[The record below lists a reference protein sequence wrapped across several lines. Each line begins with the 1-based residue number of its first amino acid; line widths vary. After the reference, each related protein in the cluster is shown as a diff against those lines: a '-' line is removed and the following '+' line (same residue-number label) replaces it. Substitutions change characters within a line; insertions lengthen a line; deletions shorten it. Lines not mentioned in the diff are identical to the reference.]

1 MDIHQKI
8 KAFRLEAGLT
18 QVQFAE
24 KLGITQGLV
33 AHYETQPGEI
43 GKNGKEK
50 KSSKPELEK
59 LPLIAEI
66 LGRSVVDLFD
76 DEAREKANIVK
87 KELKNNFANYAHLLP
102 EDRQLKDAVLIP
114 KLQIV
119 AGAGSEGFFDVTM
132 LNTKGYVPVERHI
145 IGKLSPENLRA
156 IEIVGDSMEP
166 EFYEG
171 DVAIIDMVNNRYDFV
186 KIAGIYVVR
195 SDEAVYIK
203 KVEFMP
209 KGGIRMMSINRS
221 YGDITISPDE
231 NFEILGKVCGKVH
244 YEIYKGLVFDNQG
257 IK

>member
-1 MDIHQKI
+1 MDLSETIR
-8 KAFRLEAGLT
+8 KARLKADLT
-18 QVQFAE
+18 QVQLAE
-24 KLGITQGLV
+24 KLGVTQGTITQ
-33 AHYETQPGEI
+33 YETKPGELDNK
-43 GKNGKEK
+43 GKPK
-50 KSSKPELEK
+50 KSVKPSLDK
-59 LPLIAEI
+59 LPEMAEV
-66 LGRSVVDLFD
+66 LNLDVTDFFD
-76 DEAREKANIVK
+76 NSAAIKKNIVK
-87 KELKNNFANYAHLLP
+87 KELKDNFERYAHLVP

-119 AGAGSEGFFDVTM
+119 AGAGSEGFFDVAM

-156 IEIVGDSMEP
+156 IEVVGDSMEP

-171 DVAIIDMVNNRYDFV
+171 DVAIIDMVNHRYDFI
-186 KIAGIYVVR
+186 KIAGVYVVR

>member
-1 MDIHQKI
+1 MNIHQKI

-18 QVQFAE
+18 QTQFAE

-66 LGRSVVDLFD
+66 LGKNVVDLFD
-76 DEAREKANIVK
+76 DETQSKSDIVK
-87 KELKNNFANYAHLLP
+87 KELKDNFERYAHLVP

-119 AGAGSEGFFDVTM
+119 AGAGSEGFFDVAM
-132 LNTKGYVPVERHI
+132 LNTKGYVPVERHV
-145 IGKLSPENLRA
+145 IGKLNPENLRA

-171 DVAIIDMVNNRYDFV
+171 DVAIIDMVNHRYDFV
-186 KIAGIYVVR
+186 KIAGVYVVR

-209 KGGIRMMSINRS
+209 RGGIRMMSINRS
-221 YGDITISPDE
+221 YGDITIAPDE

-244 YEIYKGLVFDNQG
+244 YEFYKGLVFDDQG
-257 IK
+257 IR

>member
-1 MDIHQKI
+1 MNIHQKI

-18 QVQFAE
+18 QAQFAE

-66 LGRSVVDLFD
+66 LGKNVVDLFD
-76 DEAREKANIVK
+76 DETQSKSDIVK
-87 KELKNNFANYAHLLP
+87 KELKDNFERYAHLVP

-119 AGAGSEGFFDVTM
+119 AGAGSEGFFDVAM
-132 LNTKGYVPVERHI
+132 LNTKGYVPVERHV
-145 IGKLSPENLRA
+145 IGKLNPENLRA

-171 DVAIIDMVNNRYDFV
+171 DVAIIDMVNHRYDFV
-186 KIAGIYVVR
+186 KIAGVYVVR

-209 KGGIRMMSINRS
+209 KGGIR
-221 YGDITISPDE
+221 
-231 NFEILGKVCGKVH
+231 V
-244 YEIYKGLVFDNQG
+244 
-257 IK
+257 

>member
-1 MDIHQKI
+1 MNIHQKI

-18 QVQFAE
+18 QAQFAE

-66 LGRSVVDLFD
+66 LGKNVVDLFD
-76 DEAREKANIVK
+76 DETQSKSDIVK
-87 KELKNNFANYAHLLP
+87 KELKDNFERYAHLVP

-119 AGAGSEGFFDVTM
+119 AGAGSEGFFDVAM
-132 LNTKGYVPVERHI
+132 LNTKGYVPVERHV
-145 IGKLSPENLRA
+145 IGKLNPENLRA

-171 DVAIIDMVNNRYDFV
+171 DVAIIDMVNHRYDFV
-186 KIAGIYVVR
+186 KIAGVYVVR

-221 YGDITISPDE
+221 YGDITIAPDE
-231 NFEILGKVCGKVH
+231 NSRQ
-244 YEIYKGLVFDNQG
+244 GLR
-257 IK
+257 

>member
-1 MDIHQKI
+1 MNIHQKI

-18 QVQFAE
+18 QAQFAE

-66 LGRSVVDLFD
+66 LGKNVVDLFD
-76 DEAREKANIVK
+76 DETQSKSDIVK
-87 KELKNNFANYAHLLP
+87 KELKDNFERYAHLVP

-119 AGAGSEGFFDVTM
+119 AGAGSEGFFDVAM
-132 LNTKGYVPVERHI
+132 LNTKGYVPVERHV
-145 IGKLSPENLRA
+145 IGKLNPENLRA

-171 DVAIIDMVNNRYDFV
+171 DVAIIDMVNHRYDFV
-186 KIAGIYVVR
+186 KIAGVYVVR

-209 KGGIRMMSINRS
+209 KGGIRMMSIN
-221 YGDITISPDE
+221 
-231 NFEILGKVCGKVH
+231 
-244 YEIYKGLVFDNQG
+244 
-257 IK
+257 

>member
-1 MDIHQKI
+1 MNIHQKI

-18 QVQFAE
+18 QAQFAE

-66 LGRSVVDLFD
+66 LGKNVVDLFD
-76 DEAREKANIVK
+76 DETQSKSDIVK
-87 KELKNNFANYAHLLP
+87 KELKDNFERYAHLVP
-102 EDRQLKDAVLIP
+102 DDRQLKDAVLIP

-119 AGAGSEGFFDVTM
+119 AGAGSEGFFDVAM
-132 LNTKGYVPVERHI
+132 LNTKGYVPVERHV
-145 IGKLSPENLRA
+145 IGKLNPENLRA

-171 DVAIIDMVNNRYDFV
+171 DVAIIDMVNHRYDFV
-186 KIAGIYVVR
+186 KIAGVYVVR

-209 KGGIRMMSINRS
+209 RGGIRMMSINRS
-221 YGDITISPDE
+221 YGDITIAPDE

-244 YEIYKGLVFDNQG
+244 YEIYKGLVFDDQG